1 MDEQTIVVFECDGKQ
16 CRECMGECRHT
27 TDVRHAKN
35 FKRVEPG
42 CYEEIVHEASARD
55 ESVRT
60 TRRLLNARRRR
71 RKRT

>member
-1 MDEQTIVVFECDGKQ
+1 MDEQTIVVFECDGKR

-35 FKRVEPG
+35 FKRVEAG
-42 CYEEIVHEASARD
+42 YYEEIAHEAHAQDKS
-55 ESVRT
+55 ERT
-60 TRRLLNARRRR
+60 TRRLLNARHRR

>member
-1 MDEQTIVVFECDGKQ
+1 MDEQTIVVFECDQKQ

-42 CYEEIVHEASARD
+42 YYEEIAREANAQDKS
-55 ESVRT
+55 ERT